1 MASLLSAPSDHPP
14 ATTGSP
20 SKVALVLIEKSPLA
34 MVGLD
39 RMYMDCP
46 RSGWVKFAF
55 FVLVMFLGPLLGPLF
70 PFVAFVYFA
79 WLIMDWAIVTLN
91 ALSMSYFRPFCD
103 RSSPSIGW
111 TSKTDIRWAF
121 WIALAVGIFD
131 IMFFI
136 FLISIVITMG
146 FDDAWNFVM
155 TALNMQDMMPNS
167 EQMRGYAQVI
177 TG

>member
-1 MASLLSAPSDHPP
+1 MSTLSATRMNRPP

-39 RMYMDCP
+39 RMYMDCN
-46 RSGWVKFAF
+46 RSGWAKFALFLFVF
-55 FVLVMFLGPLLGPLF
+55 FLAPLLGPIFPIVALF
-70 PFVAFVYFA
+70 YFA
-79 WLIMDWAIVTLN
+79 WLFMDWAIVTLN

-121 WIALAVGIFD
+121 WIALALGIFD
-131 IMFFI
+131 IMFFV
-136 FLISIVITMG
+136 FLVSITITMG

-155 TALNMQDMMPNS
+155 STLNVEEVMPNS
-167 EQMRGYAQVI
+167 EQMRGYAKTI